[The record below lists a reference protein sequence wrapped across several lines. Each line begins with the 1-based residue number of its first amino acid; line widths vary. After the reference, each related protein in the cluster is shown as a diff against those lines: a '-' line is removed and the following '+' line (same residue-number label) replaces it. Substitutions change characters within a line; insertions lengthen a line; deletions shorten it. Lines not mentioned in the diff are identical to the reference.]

1 MEDVMRANNT
11 SHNYADASSVCSTY
25 SISSRK
31 SMAEKWAGGI
41 DSLSSTEQMLVLSVT
56 MFTFFGAHNLL
67 QEAIMKIPGFKYG
80 VMLGYMEVLGVT
92 IWSYL
97 ERTYISHEKG
107 RVAPLSSYPLL
118 TLCLLGSSALST
130 MSLNYINFPTKVV
143 FRSCKLLPTMF
154 VATVINKRTF
164 SSVEYCCAFAVCA
177 GLVMFAAAEWTLTP
191 TFNPVGLILVSL
203 SVIADSITPNMQ
215 ESLFKQGCSRLEV
228 TLYSNFFTLVA
239 MTVTT
244 LLSGDLVGI
253 VKHAMEDR
261 QLMMYMIIYT
271 TIAYVAIS
279 AFMSIV
285 KRFGA
290 VVGVLLSTARKGMTL
305 VLSFLLFPKAFSWCY
320 AVGAALVLGG
330 LMASS
335 LMKQRKKA
343 KKQGMES
350 KLEILS
356 AKTEETEPLNAED
369 SEDSD
374 LASEESD
381 EDIEMQEPV
390 RASSDGR

>member
-1 MEDVMRANNT
+1 
-11 SHNYADASSVCSTY
+11 
-25 SISSRK
+25 
-31 SMAEKWAGGI
+31 
-41 DSLSSTEQMLVLSVT
+41 
-56 MFTFFGAHNLL
+56 
-67 QEAIMKIPGFKYG
+67 
-80 VMLGYMEVLGVT
+80 
-92 IWSYL
+92 
-97 ERTYISHEKG
+97 
-107 RVAPLSSYPLL
+107 
-118 TLCLLGSSALST
+118 
-130 MSLNYINFPTKVV
+130 
-143 FRSCKLLPTMF
+143 MF
-154 VATVINKRTF
+154 VATVINKRVF

-203 SVIADSITPNMQ
+203 SVIADSITPNLQ

-261 QLMMYMIIYT
+261 QLMIYMIIYT

-320 AVGAALVLGG
+320 AVGAGLVLGG
-330 LMASS
+330 LMVSS
-335 LMKQRKKA
+335 LFKQKKKA
-343 KKQGMES
+343 KKQGLDS

-369 SEDSD
+369 SEDSEDSD

-381 EDIEMQEPV
+381 EDVEMQDPV
-390 RASSDGR
+390 GASSNGR